1 MGRVPDQIRYF
12 PGKKEALTRKYRAL
26 MDSESDAGRI
36 ASLQKEFE
44 KVLSALDVDKLKQ
57 EINWELIFGDL
68 SKVSKKE
75 LDKVRAQLKLFRESD
90 EYKNMAVEQ
99 KKLLT
104 KLWTEYNLQLLTKA
118 DCLVIFLTSWT
129 T

>member
-1 MGRVPDQIRYF
+1 
-12 PGKKEALTRKYRAL
+12 

-44 KVLSALDVDKLKQ
+44 KTLSALDVDKLKQ

>member
-1 MGRVPDQIRYF
+1 
-12 PGKKEALTRKYRAL
+12 

-36 ASLQKEFE
+36 ASPQKEFE
-44 KVLSALDVDKLKQ
+44 GALSAPDVEKLKQ

-75 LDKVRAQLKLFRESD
+75 LFDKVRAQLKLFRESD

-99 KKLLT
+99 KKRLLT
-104 KLWTEYNLQLLTKA
+104 K
-118 DCLVIFLTSWT
+118 F
-129 T
+129 